1 MRDFPRF
8 AEFSDRELRELLR
21 LVRRWDLPLGTVVVS
36 EGGGGGSC
44 FIIASG
50 SVDATV
56 RVSSRQQLLAQLPA
70 GSIFGQVSLISG
82 EPRTATCSMRN
93 DGVILELQREP
104 FETFLSAGS
113 PTALKFLAALNQ
125 DLISALRSADQRL
138 LQLCGWGQ
146 IPTL

>member
-50 SVDATV
+50 SVDVTV
-56 RVSSRQQLLAQLPA
+56 RVSSRQKLLAQLPA

-104 FETFLSAGS
+104 FETLPAAQR
-113 PTALKFLAALNQ
+113 PEVPRHLEPRPHQRPPQCRPAAPAAL
-125 DLISALRSADQRL
+125 RL
-138 LQLCGWGQ
+138 GSDPD
-146 IPTL
+146 IIT